1 MSLLL
6 AALALQAAAAPA
18 PAWQSLGVQ
27 EGIDIAIDPASV
39 QADGGRIRVRVRGT
53 MPAAGPDGIRTVTG
67 TSEIDCAAGTA
78 TALDAKGY
86 DAEGRLMFNGIVPAA
101 ERRAA
106 PIRPGSAN
114 AAVRTAVCQGAG
126 AVSARP

>member
-6 AALALQAAAAPA
+6 ALALQAAAAGTSLQTWQQLGA
-18 PAWQSLGVQ
+18 P
-27 EGIDIAIDPASV
+27 EGIEVAIDAASV
-39 QADGGRIRVRVRGT
+39 HAEGGRVRVRIRGT
-53 MPAAGPDGIRTVTG
+53 LPAPGPDGIAMVTG

-86 DAEGRLMFNGIVPAA
+86 DAAGRLMFNGVVPPAQ
-101 ERRAA
+101 RRAE

-114 AAVRTAVCQGAG
+114 AAVRTAVC
-126 AVSARP
+126 R